1 MCQIA
6 LQTNKPDVKTLVL
19 VSIQLL
25 IFCLQFLLWKH
36 QTDSDLYMTIRP
48 KLGLQCNSFPGS
60 TNRLAINQVRIHLES
75 GKEATLCHSNPQK
88 HEESCLTRTL
98 VL

>member
-1 MCQIA
+1 MGGSNFALCQIA
-6 LQTNKPDVKTLVL
+6 LQTNKPDANTLVL

-36 QTDSDLYMTIRP
+36 QTASNVYMTTRP

-60 TNRLAINQVRIHLES
+60 TNRLAINQVKIH
-75 GKEATLCHSNPQK
+75 
-88 HEESCLTRTL
+88 
-98 VL
+98 